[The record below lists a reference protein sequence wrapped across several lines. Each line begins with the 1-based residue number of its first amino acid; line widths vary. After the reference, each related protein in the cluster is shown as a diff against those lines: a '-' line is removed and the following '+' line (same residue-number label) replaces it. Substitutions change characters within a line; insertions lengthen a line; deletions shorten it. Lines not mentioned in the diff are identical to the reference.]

1 VLQRVAGNK
10 LIVVQP
16 QQQQRVEQQQQK
28 KQQRQVKFSTLTVR
42 SYPRC
47 PGYFHV
53 TSDSGGPPLSMERKH
68 QSEITYPS
76 IDVYETK
83 TTITKSRSELKVPS
97 MERDE
102 LLRRYGYSLA
112 ERQQATKQSTITRNQ
127 RKKSNRGADG
137 SSASFLGLHFKS
149 FKNKNNNRNKNKN
162 KKNKIGANN

>member
-1 VLQRVAGNK
+1 MTAVALASWCYSVLPATNLWWYSHNNNNVWNNSNK
-10 LIVVQP
+10 
-16 QQQQRVEQQQQK
+16 
-28 KQQRQVKFSTLTVR
+28 R
-42 SYPRC
+42 SNSC

-83 TTITKSRSELKVPS
+83 TTLTKSRSELKVPS

-137 SSASFLGLHFKS
+137 SSASFLGLHYKS
-149 FKNKNNNRNKNKN
+149 FKNKM